1 MIFGERP
8 IKIMTMDIKG
18 KRQSLALGKLTLSKS
33 GNITINP
40 PNKEDKQVHEHE
52 NEVVPRAI
60 PWYVIDPESMFIHTL

>member
-40 PNKEDKQVHEHE
+40 PNKEDK
-52 NEVVPRAI
+52 
-60 PWYVIDPESMFIHTL
+60 